1 MQPPTESRHTLAMQ
15 LRPSPRP
22 HHAPHERRHTP
33 KNAPNH
39 LKTTLPTLSTPSLFH
54 SSPHICPFSAPLAP
68 FLPSTPPTAHRTTL
82 TPSQPQNQAP
92 QPSRAT
98 ATPRHKKGESSPH
111 SHPRQQYNSTHFNLS
126 PFNLHPKLNTP
137 VNNLQPKFNPL
148 QPFAHFV
155 FSALTHTSTPNSLIY
170 TLFLVFTLN
179 TLLYISFSCPYILV
193 MRLLLF
199 VVSLALLVD
208 DLLPSLELLNAQG
221 LFAFSLREL
230 VIEGIKYSQYL

>member
-68 FLPSTPPTAHRTTL
+68 FLPSTPPTARRTTL
-82 TPSQPQNQAP
+82 TPSHPQNQAP
-92 QPSRAT
+92 HPPQPPRAT

-137 VNNLQPKFNPL
+137 VNNPQPKFNPL

-155 FSALTHTSTPNSLIY
+155 FSTLALTFTPNSFIY
-170 TLFLVFTLN
+170 RHFIVFRLSPS
-179 TLLYISFSCPYILV
+179 LYISFSCPYMQTKEALFNLV
-193 MRLLLF
+193 RC
-199 VVSLALLVD
+199 
-208 DLLPSLELLNAQG
+208 
-221 LFAFSLREL
+221 
-230 VIEGIKYSQYL
+230 